1 MNKDRDFMKIAV
13 IHQPQYLPY
22 LGFFPQ
28 FCQYHQKIMEYQE
41 SNLYFVKYWQVM
53 KRRWSPSLIVFL
65 TVFIISLLIASL
77 KKPSYVAEGKLK
89 FQRTNATSTLTTL
102 GSEIGT
108 LEPVVQDNKTSP
120 LNTEAEVIRSVPI
133 VQKIIKQ
140 LNLTDNKGKPL
151 KIKDFLKK
159 LNVSDIRGAD
169 VIQISYKDT
178 NPETTAKVVNT
189 LINIYLENNIFA
201 HRSQATAARK
211 FISKQLPKAESIV
224 RQAEAELA
232 NFKEKYKIVSLNEEA
247 TKGVEIITDLQK
259 EISQTQSKIA
269 EVEAQ
274 SQEIRKQLD
283 MNSQQ
288 AVVMTSLSQNSGV
301 QDILKEIQ
309 QLESQLAARRNIL
322 QNNHP
327 EIVNL
332 EDKLTSLKGI
342 LQQRIKK
349 VAGKIYPNSNN
360 NLQLGQLQQQISAR
374 LLELEST
381 RLGLVNQATAL
392 SNLQAEYKQRLN
404 NLPRLEQ
411 QQRQLER
418 KVEAAQSTYSLLL
431 QKLQESQI
439 AENQNVGNASV
450 ISEAIVPEEPVT
462 SPAIIFLSAV
472 VVASLAAMANIYFLE
487 ATDKSIKTVDEAKEL
502 LGLTTL
508 GVIPTSSKLKKTINA
523 QKTTECYEP
532 RLLIP
537 SLTRSPI
544 NEAYRMLRANLQ
556 FMSANKELKVI
567 VVTSSVPRE
576 GKSTVAAN
584 LAMAMAQM
592 ERKVLLVDGDL
603 EHPIQHQIWKLTNNE
618 GLSDVICGQVESK
631 TAVKTVMNDLDVMT
645 AGILSSSS
653 VSLLDSQKMAGLID
667 SFAANYDFVIID
679 APSLTVAADATILG
693 QMSDGVL
700 LVVRPGIADF
710 ANATTA
716 IEILE
721 KSGQNVLGQVVNG
734 VIAKNEPHR
743 YYFLEEEQP
752 PKSAVQEYVKNF
764 VETRSHL

>member
-1 MNKDRDFMKIAV
+1 M
-13 IHQPQYLPY
+13 
-22 LGFFPQ
+22 
-28 FCQYHQKIMEYQE
+28 MEYQE

-508 GVIPTSSKLKKTINA
+508 GVIPTSSKLKKTINP
-523 QKTTECYEP
+523 QETTEFYDP

-537 SLTRSPI
+537 SSTRSPI

-603 EHPIQHQIWKLTNNE
+603 EHPIQHQIWKLANNE

-631 TAVKTVMNDLDVMT
+631 TAVKTVMNDLDVLT
-645 AGILSSSS
+645 AGVVSSSS

-752 PKSAVQEYVKNF
+752 QKSAVQEYVKNF